1 MAVCKYLTIFALE
14 VMITVYDF
22 LCMEVKNTESAALP
36 V

>member
-14 VMITVYDF
+14 VMIIVYDF
-22 LCMEVKNTESAALP
+22 LCMEVKNTAFAALS